1 MIKLH
6 FESTHEFEKLFS
18 SKNKEVTDGIVSG
31 VENAM
36 DRNKKVAFLFEVTF
50 SNGDHAYEITLSSH
64 LWAEALQSCLD
75 FYHEEGHT
83 DEAIDCWKLLE
94 CAKVW

>member
-6 FESTHEFEKLFS
+6 FESTHEFEKLFHA
-18 SKNKEVTDGIVSG
+18 KNKEITDGMVRGI
-31 VENAM
+31 EHAM
-36 DRNKKVAFLFEVTF
+36 DKNKKIAFLFEITF
-50 SNGDHAYEITLSSH
+50 TSPPYTYEITLSSH

-75 FYHEEGHT
+75 FYHAEGYS
-83 DEAIDCWKLLE
+83 DQAIDCWKILE

>member
-31 VENAM
+31 VENAI
-36 DRNKKVAFLFEVTF
+36 DKNKKVSFLFEVTF
-50 SNGDHAYEITLSSH
+50 SNGDHS
-64 LWAEALQSCLD
+64 
-75 FYHEEGHT
+75 
-83 DEAIDCWKLLE
+83 
-94 CAKVW
+94 

>member
-6 FESTHEFEKLFS
+6 FESTHEFEKLFQ
-18 SKNKEVTDGIVSG
+18 SKNKEITDGMVQGI
-31 VENAM
+31 EQAM
-36 DRNKKVAFLFEVTF
+36 DKNKKVAFLFEITF
-50 SNGDHAYEITLSSH
+50 TNGDHAYEITLSSH

-75 FYHEEGHT
+75 YYHAEGYS